1 MKDENIRNLEKI
13 IKEASDAYYNSE
25 QIMSDA
31 EFDDYINKLKKL
43 DPDNE
48 LVIGL
53 GTDSGSSFA
62 KADHLMYMGSQQKA
76 TTIEEF
82 DSWCRKY
89 PRKEYIVE
97 YKCDGSS
104 IELQYKDGMFTKA
117 VTRGNGSVGDDV
129 TENILKAR
137 GLITE
142 LPDKKFTG
150 SVRGEVLIFHKVF
163 EAYCKDKANCRN
175 AANGIMKRKNSE
187 NADLLN
193 IVVYDVFC
201 STDDNYFKTEYDK
214 IGWLQK
220 NGFKVV
226 DVFYMNNVNSI
237 SEFRDSLSTD
247 RFEDIE
253 YDIDG
258 LVIKCPEID
267 KEDAKR
273 VRPNKQIA
281 FKFILN
287 EQPTVVRE
295 VEWYANGRTRTPVAV
310 CDPVYLCGTTVKKAN
325 LCNINLITTMGLKI
339 GSKVMMV
346 KRGEIIPKIER
357 VISTPPNAKDIVIPT
372 KCEFCYT
379 PLVVTSTAVYCPSPE
394 CPKTRV
400 RRLVKWASV
409 NKIYGLGEA
418 LCEALFEEGVIQDVK
433 DFYTHK
439 VEDLSKVMSPKI
451 AAKIIENIKK
461 TNSITLPKFIAGY
474 DLFGLGE
481 TIVEKLED
489 HFKPQSLEEFLNL
502 KAFDIA
508 NVEGFGETIGQ
519 QIENELKIARAEL
532 LELNKFVNIKLRK
545 TIKVKGKLDGLSFCF
560 TGPMNI
566 MTRDKAIELVKDKG
580 GRVTS
585 SVTKDTNY
593 LVSNE
598 VSNSSKYL
606 AAKRLGVKIINEAEF
621 VEMYNS

>member
-1 MKDENIRNLEKI
+1 MKDENIKNLEKI

-31 EFDDYINKLKKL
+31 EFDDYMNKLKRL

-48 LVIGL
+48 LVVGL
-53 GTDSGSSFA
+53 GTDSGSSFN
-62 KADHLMYMGSQQKA
+62 KVNHLMYMGSQQKA
-76 TTIEEF
+76 TSVEEF
-82 DSWCRKY
+82 EDWVRKY

-104 IELQYKDGMFTKA
+104 IELQYKDGKFFKA
-117 VTRGNGSVGDDV
+117 VTRGNGNIGDDV
-129 TENILKAR
+129 TDNILKAR

-142 LPDKKFTG
+142 LADTSFTG

-193 IVVYDVFC
+193 IVVYDAFC
-201 STDDNYFKTEYDK
+201 TSNPDCFKTEYDK
-214 IGWLQK
+214 IEWLK
-220 NGFKVV
+220 KMGFKVV
-226 DVFYMNNVNSI
+226 DVFYMNKVSDI
-237 SEFRDSLSTD
+237 TQFRDSLSTD

-258 LVIKCPEID
+258 LVIKCPEVD
-267 KEDAKR
+267 KEDASR

-287 EQPTVVRE
+287 EQPTTIRD
-295 VEWYANGRTRTPVAV
+295 VEWYTNGRTRTPVAV
-310 CDPVYLCGTTVKKAN
+310 CDPVYLCGTTVRKAN

-346 KRGEIIPKIER
+346 KRGEMIPKIER
-357 VISTPPNAKDIVIPT
+357 VISTPVNAKDIQIPT
-372 KCEFCYT
+372 KCEYCYT
-379 PLVVTSTAVYCPSPE
+379 PLVVTSTSVYCPSPT

-400 RRLVKWASV
+400 RRLIKWASV
-409 NKIYGLGEA
+409 NKIYGLGES
-418 LCEALFEEGVIQDVK
+418 LCEALYAEGIVQDVK

-439 VEDLSKVMSPKI
+439 VEDLSKVMSPKV

-461 TNSITLPKFIAGY
+461 TNTITLPKFIAGY
-474 DLFGLGE
+474 DMFGLGE

-502 KAFDIA
+502 KASDIA

-519 QIENELKIARAEL
+519 QIANEFKIAKNEL
-532 LELNKFVNIKLRK
+532 LELNKYVKIKLGK
-545 TIKVKGKLDGLSFCF
+545 TIKIGKLAGKTFCF
-560 TGPMNI
+560 TGPMNS
-566 MTRDKAIELVKDKG
+566 MTRDKAIELVKESG

-585 SVTKDTNY
+585 SVTKETDY

-598 VSNSSKYL
+598 TSNSSKYL
-606 AAKRLGVKIINEAEF
+606 AAKKLGVKIINEAEF
-621 VEMYNS
+621 VEMYNN